1 MATKT
6 FSRADNKFSE
16 VVLGIVSP
24 VGTDLAKTIDAL
36 SGSFSAKGYKVY
48 HIKVSNTIRDMAG
61 AAGYAGLD
69 STTRFKK
76 VSSYISYGNLLRENF
91 GNAFLSAMVI
101 AQIAHH
107 RINKSGEDKSFSSK
121 VYIVDQLKTVEELD
135 LLREVYGSAF
145 FQISVYSARDVRVDN
160 LSKIMA
166 HDVKRGDRNPFRK
179 DAEALVVRDEDES
192 DVPNGQ
198 KVGKIFQLAD
208 VVINADKI
216 DENNSV
222 QKQIERFTELLFGS
236 NSYSPN
242 RLEYGMFVAYAAAL
256 RSLDLSRQVGAAIFR
271 ETGEIAALG
280 TNEVPKAGGGT
291 YWTDDKFDARE
302 FKLEVDSNDGRK
314 EELMNEVVEILLGPN
329 PNIGETKRKLLEKS
343 QFMDAL
349 EYGRIIH
356 AEMSALSD
364 AARLG
369 ISVNGGTLYCTTF
382 PCHMCSKHVVAAGI
396 RKVVFLEP
404 YPKSLTADLHSDS
417 VKIEGSSRG
426 IYDPFPAVEYIPFFG
441 ITPRRYRELFTRA
454 KRKKGGKFEE
464 FQGGEPQPIFATL
477 APWYA
482 VRENEVIELTK
493 QSLSEFLKDGSREA
507 DAANQSG
514 E

>member
-1 MATKT
+1 MTTKT
-6 FSRADNKFSE
+6 FNRPENKFSE
-16 VVLGIVSP
+16 VFLGIVSP
-24 VGTDLAKTIDAL
+24 VGTDLAKTIAAIK
-36 SGSFSAKGYKVY
+36 SAFGSHSYQIH
-48 HIKVSNTIRDMAG
+48 HIKVSNIIRDVAMAS
-61 AAGYAGLD
+61 GYKDLD
-69 STTRFKK
+69 DSSRFAK
-76 VSSYISYGNLLRENF
+76 VDSYITYGNYLREQF

-101 AQIAHH
+101 SRITNH
-107 RINKSGEDKSFSSK
+107 RINKSGEDKSFSKK
-121 VYIVDQLKTVEELD
+121 VYIVDQLKTTDEIE
-135 LLREVYGSAF
+135 LLREVYGNAF
-145 FQISVYSARDVRVDN
+145 FQISVYSARDIRVDN

-208 VVINADKI
+208 IVLNADRI
-216 DENNSV
+216 DDATSID
-222 QKQIERFTELLFGS
+222 KQVERFTNLLFGA
-236 NSYSPN
+236 NGYSPN
-242 RLEYGMFVAYAAAL
+242 RLEYGMFVAFAAAL

-271 ETGEIAALG
+271 SSGEIAALG

-291 YWTDDKFDARE
+291 YWTDDKYDARE
-302 FKLEVDSNDGRK
+302 YKLCVDSNDGRK
-314 EELMNEVVEILLGPN
+314 EELLNEVVEILLGKDKKLDADQK
-329 PNIGETKRKLLEKS
+329 KRLDKS

-369 ISVNGGTLYCTTF
+369 ISVIGGTLYCTTF

-396 RKVVFLEP
+396 SKVVFLEP

-426 IYDPFPAVEYIPFFG
+426 TYDPFPAVEYLPFFG
-441 ITPRRYRELFTRA
+441 ITPRRYRELFART
-454 KRKKGGKFEE
+454 KRKKDGRYQDY
-464 FQGGEPQPIFATL
+464 QGGEAHPIFATL
-477 APWYA
+477 VPWYA
-482 VRENEVIELTK
+482 VRENEILKLTEV
-493 QSLSEFLKDGSREA
+493 SLSDFLKDGARVEA
-507 DAANQSG
+507 
-514 E
+514 EVTKE